1 MSLKGILQ
9 GLGKLIGKKAKESTA
24 TGQSQKLLTY
34 TPEAKKQS
42 AVQLARAEVKPPA
55 PINPRA
61 QTGDLQMGERGQPL
75 FGSSTYDWVMRK
87 GGGRYSADE
96 WVDHLTSTRKV
107 NQRIFGKQ
115 VSRIERGPKQ
125 FTYDRGRY
133 AGKQATINKE
143 ELFDSNVAVFDEGG
157 NLAGGLLAAA
167 KKYNL
172 KLSAQDVG
180 NFLKGNPATRIRTV
194 NYGDMAVPS
203 KNLDAFIQSTSGAIR
218 QLERT
223 MPAEGALGNLR
234 MNIQSLSEG
243 IKRGMKNDIVQ
254 SHKKFTNEFDALMRN
269 PALTTEDKRILNRVR
284 FEVDEMFAKSAGG
297 KTGMRPTQ
305 YGNEGNYTFPGG
317 TNYRETVF
325 HLDEPII
332 SNTRPNATMGHFSDV
347 KNNLFHVRYDVRS
360 TPNGKKAFVIHEIQS
375 DANQNI
381 AKKLTAKEAFGPDA
395 RYNPFQ
401 KQIENRLLLDQRS
414 KILSKNLNQINSS
427 DVTQLNYINKQLARL
442 GSGSRRNT
450 DYYPMLDSDAYG
462 DYALKFLLNKAA
474 KEKID
479 YVAVMPFNKLHFRQG
494 YKQGNERFYGYADG
508 KGLNKKGKSVMADL
522 MKKTANFQ
530 DSKAGTIKIALS
542 DPKKPYKMI
551 DRDSF
556 KYPDKGHPLS
566 GKKITSP
573 FHRSASEVQEAGA
586 RYVGPYDPDLYFNA
600 YGIEVRPGMAY
611 TQKLY
616 KSEGGLV
623 VDIFKPLC

>member
-42 AVQLARAEVKPPA
+42 AVQLARAEVKPPV
-55 PINPRA
+55 PVNPRA

-96 WVDHLTSTRKV
+96 WLDHLTSTRKV
-107 NQRIFGKQ
+107 NQRIFGKK
-115 VSRIERGPKQ
+115 VSKIERGPKQ

-167 KKYNL
+167 QKYNL

-194 NYGDMAVPS
+194 NYGDMAVPA
-203 KNLDAFIQSTSGAIR
+203 KNLDAFIQSTSGAIK

-254 SHKKFTNEFDALMRN
+254 SHRKFTNEFDSLMRN

-332 SNTRPNATMGHFSDV
+332 SNTVS
-347 KNNLFHVRYDVRS
+347 KCY
-360 TPNGKKAFVIHEIQS
+360 NG
-375 DANQNI
+375 
-381 AKKLTAKEAFGPDA
+381 
-395 RYNPFQ
+395 
-401 KQIENRLLLDQRS
+401 
-414 KILSKNLNQINSS
+414 
-427 DVTQLNYINKQLARL
+427 
-442 GSGSRRNT
+442 
-450 DYYPMLDSDAYG
+450 
-462 DYALKFLLNKAA
+462 
-474 KEKID
+474 
-479 YVAVMPFNKLHFRQG
+479 
-494 YKQGNERFYGYADG
+494 
-508 KGLNKKGKSVMADL
+508 
-522 MKKTANFQ
+522 
-530 DSKAGTIKIALS
+530 
-542 DPKKPYKMI
+542 
-551 DRDSF
+551 SF
-556 KYPDKGHPLS
+556 
-566 GKKITSP
+566 
-573 FHRSASEVQEAGA
+573 F
-586 RYVGPYDPDLYFNA
+586 
-600 YGIEVRPGMAY
+600 
-611 TQKLY
+611 
-616 KSEGGLV
+616 
-623 VDIFKPLC
+623 